1 MENQSDFFVHKFYS
15 YDGPNYYLDCKAMVF
30 NIRLDQDGPETEFYK
45 DRVLEHFPKFAVD
58 YPDRVINLF
67 TRLVVEV
74 NRMDINLFTEKY
86 NISRDGEEWVIA
98 FQHLDDKIAKE
109 VVYLVSDWFNAMNK
123 NDFDYDF
130 RSKYN
135 ELQALFDKTLF
146 GGPTLYSLI
155 EAGVVRKIPVNYLY
169 EENQFQWGYGRKQ
182 VRGRSTT
189 FSIDGIK
196 DTEFT
201 MYKDMVGDFLD
212 LCGLPTPQGKNCY
225 DEEEI
230 VEEAVALGFP
240 VVVKPVAG
248 HKGQGVTTGI
258 ESEEEVRKA
267 FKRIVVSAAEEGVNF
282 DGALVQKQIYGYD
295 HRILTVGG
303 KYAACLKRIPAFVVG
318 DGKSSIEELINLEN
332 DKEVRLD
339 NARSPLCKIKI
350 DDVMNDWLQL
360 KGMTVKTVPS
370 EGEEI
375 VLRRVANISAGGVSV
390 NVTNDIHPENIKMV
404 ENIARFFNVTCLG
417 IDVLAKDITRPWQEG
432 DFGIIEINAGP
443 GVFMHLAPAE
453 GGSVDVPGIIMEYLF
468 GKNFDYSRIPIIAG
482 NNISDG
488 LIERIIDSLSELK
501 PDVEVSNLRKAGVY
515 FNKEFFTKN
524 SEHELNCKLLF
535 RNPKADI
542 AIVNHSRDD
551 IFDFG
556 IYHNGMDIAILNRAN
571 YAEYI
576 LVRDLFPGGL
586 LIEVTEIG
594 EENKTELVVSRDLK
608 EISRVAVE
616 CEENIDDMIF
626 SAIEPYLKDLLFK
639 YDEFVK

>member
-1 MENQSDFFVHKFYS
+1 MEKQGDFFVHKFYS

-30 NIRLDQDGPETEFYK
+30 NVFLDQDGPETEFYK
-45 DRVLEHFPKFAVD
+45 DRVLEHFPKFAED

-109 VVYLVSDWFNAMNK
+109 VVYLISEWFTSMNEK
-123 NDFDYDF
+123 NSNFDFKTKF
-130 RSKYN
+130 V
-135 ELQALFDKTLF
+135 ELQAAFDKTLF

-155 EAGVVRKIPVNYLY
+155 EAGVIRKIPVNYLY
-169 EENQFQWGYGRKQ
+169 EENQFQWGYGKKQ

-189 FSIDGIK
+189 FSVDGIK

-201 MYKDMVGDFLD
+201 MYKDMVGDFLG
-212 LCGLPTPQGKNCY
+212 LCGLPTPQGKNCF

-267 FKRIVVSAAEEGVNF
+267 FKLIIAAASAEGVNF

-295 HRILTVGG
+295 HRILTIGG

-318 DGKSSIEELINLEN
+318 DGKSTIEELIRVEN

-350 DDVMNDWLQL
+350 DDVMQDWLQL
-360 KGMTVKTVPS
+360 KNMSVQSVPA

-390 NVTNDIHPENIKMV
+390 NVTNEIHPENIKMV

-417 IDVLAKDITRPWQEG
+417 IDVLAKDITRPWQKG

-453 GGSVDVPGIIMEYLF
+453 GGSVDVPGIIMEQHF

-482 NNISDG
+482 NNISDN
-488 LIERIIDSLSELK
+488 LINKIIDKLATIK
-501 PDVEVSNLRKAGVY
+501 NDVEVSNLRKNGVY

-524 SEHELNCKLLF
+524 SEHELNCKIVF

-542 AIVNHSRDD
+542 AILNHSRDD

-576 LVRDLFPGGL
+576 LVRDLLPGGL
-586 LIEVTEIG
+586 LIEVTETG
-594 EENKTELVVSRDLK
+594 EENKIELVVSIDLK
-608 EISRVAVE
+608 ELSRAVIS
-616 CEENIDDMIF
+616 CEDDIDAMIF
-626 SAIEPYLKDLLFK
+626 AVLEPHLKELLFK
-639 YDEFVK
+639 YDEFIK